1 MIFWYNFLI
10 FLILQPD
17 INEFILLLLKGVY
30 PYEYMDGK
38 LLILLDSYISIII
51 EYQKIKTY

>member
-38 LLILLDSYISIII
+38 LLILLDSYSSIII

>member
-17 INEFILLLLKGVY
+17 INEFILSLLKGVY

-38 LLILLDSYISIII
+38 LLILLDSYSSIII